1 MDILSLL
8 LMKAQASGAP
18 YDNVYHKPNGGI
30 PKTDLTSDVQ
40 ASLEKADTA
49 LQAHQDIPGKQD
61 IAVPENYL
69 ATCGYENGRLSSSGA
84 ESSHAGMVRSKWI
97 PCAQND
103 IVTVKGIV
111 LPPSGVQGYICFYDE
126 SRNFICA
133 VGTATV
139 ETQKEVYGNVLYG
152 DSYTSMLFAVNDVLV
167 GNGCAEGIAYLR
179 FSCGT
184 IDGSSSCTIIKEN
197 ENIDVRDDANEE
209 APPVNYLTTVGYE
222 GGRLTSSG
230 AEAARNDVMRSKSI
244 PCRKNDAV
252 SITNIVLAPAG
263 VSGYVCFYDLSGA
276 FLSSVGTLNQGSSS
290 AVYNNIAYNTEHTSM
305 NFTVNDT
312 LVGSGKSNDV
322 AYFRFSCGTID
333 ENSVCTIASE
343 PVEAVDVRK
352 TMYMQGW
359 TKPLF
364 DRSPTFLL
372 SSDIEAMNGFTKSP
386 AAVYEK
392 YQDLCNTYP
401 EWMTAT
407 DLGLSSDGETH
418 IWRYDLQ
425 CPAARHDTTLPFSQT
440 MPCALLASGVHNEY
454 MGIYSLYAAV
464 RQILTD
470 PNLAWL
476 RNNVHLIIVPIVNP
490 YCCIQSNSSASND
503 RKNYRGVEIHRNFA
517 VGWKSAAESGF
528 AYGHNNYGGPYALS
542 EVETRNIDAILR
554 ENHKHMVFMLSC
566 HNFDYSAGG
575 TTNFVWTS
583 AATAL
588 MSNLG
593 ARLVDKLST
602 AWNEKYDLSAGIA
615 KYKGDLP
622 SWDTRLGKSG
632 LSLTGGS
639 EYRHAAK
646 YGVQGLNV
654 EVVYQFLAH
663 CGAGTTQAEDLEAEN
678 MSSFS
683 VSRACETYVNAII
696 TLFANFDIHDRD
708 KFWK

>member
-8 LMKAQASGAP
+8 LIKAQASGNTSP
-18 YDNVYHKPNGGI
+18 DISGG
-30 PKTDLTSDVQ
+30 K
-40 ASLEKADTA
+40 
-49 LQAHQDIPGKQD
+49 
-61 IAVPENYL
+61 AVPENFIE
-69 ATCGYENGRLSSSGA
+69 TCGYENGRLSSSGA
-84 ESSHAGMVRSKWI
+84 EAVHAGMMRTKWI
-97 PCAQND
+97 PCVVND

-111 LPPSGVQGYICFYDE
+111 LPPPGVQGYICFYDA
-126 SRNFICA
+126 NKDLIQA

-139 ETQKEVYGNVLYG
+139 ETQKEIYGNILYE
-152 DSYTSMLFAVNDVLV
+152 DNYTSMIFVANDIIA
-167 GNGCAEGIAYLR
+167 GNGNAERIAYLR
-179 FSCGT
+179 FSCGM
-184 IDGSSSCTIIKEN
+184 IDDSSSCTIIKEN
-197 ENIDVRDDANEE
+197 EKIDVQDKAAAEE
-209 APPVNYLTTVGYE
+209 PPVNYLATIGYE
-222 GGRLTSSG
+222 NGRLTSSG
-230 AEAARNDVMRSKSI
+230 AEAARNDVMRSKHI
-244 PCRKNDAV
+244 PCRKNDSV
-252 SITNIVLAPAG
+252 SIDNIVLAPAG

-276 FLSSVGTLNQGSSS
+276 FISAIGTLNQGSSS
-290 AVYNNIAYNTEHTSM
+290 ATYNNIVYNTEHTSID
-305 NFTVNDT
+305 FIVNDT
-312 LVGSGKSNDV
+312 LVGNGKSNNV

-333 ENSVCTIASE
+333 ENSVCTIESE

-359 TKPLF
+359 TKPIF
-364 DRSPTFLL
+364 DRSPMFLL
-372 SSDIEAMNGFTKSP
+372 STDIEAMSSFTKSP
-386 AAVYEK
+386 ASVYEK
-392 YQDLCNTYP
+392 YQDLCDAYP
-401 EWMTAT
+401 QWMTAT

-425 CPAARHDTTLPFSQT
+425 CPAARHDTALPFSQT
-440 MPCALLASGVHNEY
+440 MPCALLVSGIHNEY

-476 RNNVHLIIVPIVNP
+476 RNNVHLIIVPVVNP

-503 RKNYRGVEIHRNFA
+503 RKNYRGIEIHRNFD
-517 VGWKSAAESGF
+517 VGWKSAEQSGC

-542 EVETRNIDAILR
+542 EVESKNIDAILKA
-554 ENHKHMVFMLSC
+554 NHKNMAFMLSC
-566 HNFDYSAGG
+566 HNFDYSGG
-575 TTNFVWTS
+575 GNTNFVWVSSATS
-583 AATAL
+583 Y

-622 SWDTRLGKSG
+622 SWDMRLGKSG

-639 EYRHAAK
+639 EYRHASK

-663 CGAGTTQAEDLEAEN
+663 CGAGTTEAADLETEY

-683 VSRACETYVNAII
+683 MSRACETYVNAIS
-696 TLFANFDIHDRD
+696 TLFANYDIHDKD